1 LASKVIG
8 VSGHALCLPFVALE
22 GGEGLAVVADVG
34 GVAGLA
40 GARVGEGIRAAIVG
54 GRQAVGARLWA
65 GVHLRTAPA
74 GSGWRVNGAWDDIAA
89 GGEVCLR
96 ADDAGEGR
104 DGDQK
109 R

>member
-1 LASKVIG
+1 VEIISIWLLGK
-8 VSGHALCLPFVALE
+8 L
-22 GGEGLAVVADVG
+22 VVRELLGTTLVDRR
-34 GVAGLA
+34 LTY
-40 GARVGEGIRAAIVG
+40 RAAIVG